1 MKDKNVSTHNGIE
14 HLYLRKYQQ
23 KRRKI
28 LGGCH
33 VFLLPLHTKKNKKM
47 TREHLIDK
55 HQNLFWYTPA
65 EKRHQIS
72 DDLLVETVLNEGTLD
87 DYRELMQTLDAHRV
101 AEVFFSAKG
110 RKKANYYP
118 EIYRT
123 LTRVALNGL

>member
-1 MKDKNVSTHNGIE
+1 MAVS
-14 HLYLRKYQQ
+14 
-23 KRRKI
+23 
-28 LGGCH
+28 
-33 VFLLPLHTKKNKKM
+33 LLFVIFAHKEEQKM

-55 HQNLFWYTPA
+55 HQNLFWYTPS

-87 DYRELMQTLDAHRV
+87 DYRELMQTLGSHRV

-118 EIYRT
+118 EIYHFFSLLLARY
-123 LTRVALNGL
+123 A